1 MYIYNKVMTQAI
13 ICSICK
19 KHYDSFHNEKPK
31 VIIKPAKIV
40 KRREEVEK
48 NNNH

>member
-1 MYIYNKVMTQAI
+1 MTQAM
-13 ICSICK
+13 ICSSCK
-19 KHYDSFHNEKPK
+19 KHYGSVHNVKPK

-48 NNNH
+48 QTTTTINTK